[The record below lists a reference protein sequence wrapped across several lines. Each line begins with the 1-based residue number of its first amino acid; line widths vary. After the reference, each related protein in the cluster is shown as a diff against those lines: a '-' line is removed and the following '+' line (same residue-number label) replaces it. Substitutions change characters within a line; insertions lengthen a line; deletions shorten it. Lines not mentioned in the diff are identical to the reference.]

1 MNKILPVI
9 LAAVLSSYSYADN
22 KNDRYVLQNLNQD
35 FITCGVFYSLSSSG
49 AQKAKDAPKAK
60 LFSEIAMK
68 YYKESF
74 DISKII
80 NMSDEAVEAAA
91 ELTMKNMGREMKN
104 DFINYS
110 IIINKYGR
118 FCKNLLEDPDSRL
131 DYWIK
136 KIK

>member
-1 MNKILPVI
+1 MNKILPII

-60 LFSEIAMK
+60 LFSETAMK
-68 YYKESF
+68 YYKESL
-74 DISKII
+74 DISK
-80 NMSDEAVEAAA
+80 
-91 ELTMKNMGREMKN
+91 
-104 DFINYS
+104 
-110 IIINKYGR
+110 IINKYGR